1 MPKEVC
7 ISTFYISCFAP
18 NRVKAP
24 SGIYSSAIL
33 PICGG
38 GKLIRDELIV
48 ASAGEIWPH
57 FMPKEVCI
65 STFYISCFAPNRVRA
80 SSGIYSS
87 AILII
92 CVGEKLIRD
101 ELL

>member
-18 NRVKAP
+18 NQVTAS

-38 GKLIRDELIV
+38 R
-48 ASAGEIWPH
+48 
-57 FMPKEVCI
+57 
-65 STFYISCFAPNRVRA
+65 
-80 SSGIYSS
+80 
-87 AILII
+87 
-92 CVGEKLIRD
+92 KLIRD